1 MYRDGRKRMIVI
13 PTGSV
18 QKLNSYILQSSC
30 RGGMQRV
37 IRSDTAHSAHIHGYQ
52 HITIY
57 VHSASATN
65 ASLSI
70 LSVQP
75 CMHPHTTQSPLTY
88 TYALPATYVL
98 LNQRHYIQMIIS
110 RSKELRRSQPL
121 QNETSQDSLYEKFHA
136 MHVV

>member
-1 MYRDGRKRMIVI
+1 M
-13 PTGSV
+13 
-18 QKLNSYILQSSC
+18 
-30 RGGMQRV
+30 

-75 CMHPHTTQSPLTY
+75 CMHPHTTLSPPTRYQLHTY
-88 TYALPATYVL
+88 CSI
-98 LNQRHYIQMIIS
+98 RGIIY
-110 RSKELRRSQPL
+110 K
-121 QNETSQDSLYEKFHA
+121 
-136 MHVV
+136 